1 VKSTSSTTMWP
12 RVLPFGLYMA
22 FLALEA
28 LLDAASAWVP
38 FLAES
43 RALLPLWLYPIKI
56 VVVLGALVYGWCQYD
71 ELRDKLC
78 ASLREGVLTIGTGVA
93 VYLAWVRMDWSW
105 ATLGQGAGYN
115 PWQAGV
121 SAGALLAAVR
131 LFGAAVVVPIMEE
144 LFWRSF
150 LLRFVI
156 SLFPEE
162 KTNVTPEFTSI
173 PLGTFTPLSFVVTV
187 VLFGSEHTLWLAG
200 MMAGAIYNLLLYKT
214 RRLWP
219 CVLAHGVTN
228 LLLGVHVLV
237 TQEWQWW

>member
-1 VKSTSSTTMWP
+1 M
-12 RVLPFGLYMA
+12 G
-22 FLALEA
+22 
-28 LLDAASAWVP
+28 
-38 FLAES
+38 
-43 RALLPLWLYPIKI
+43 
-56 VVVLGALVYGWCQYD
+56 VVCQYN
-71 ELRDKLC
+71 RLC
-78 ASLREGVLTIGTGVA
+78 TKSPVRNLTRRSIRTFWSHYEGLFATKKVCFYSKKSYKGTTFGAKPVV

-115 PWQAGV
+115 PWQAGASV
-121 SAGALLAAVR
+121 GALLAAVR
-131 LFGAAVVVPIMEE
+131 LCGAAVVVPIMDE

-173 PLGTFTPLSFVVTV
+173 PLGTFTPISFVVTV

-200 MMAGAIYNLLLYKT
+200 MMAGAIYNLLLFKT

>member
-1 VKSTSSTTMWP
+1 MKQSTAIWP

-28 LLDAASAWVP
+28 LLDSASAWVP

-43 RALLPLWLYPIKI
+43 RTLLSLWLYPIKI
-56 VVVLGALVYGWCQYD
+56 VTVLGALLYGWRQYD
-71 ELRDKLC
+71 ELHDKLC
-78 ASLREGVLTIGTGVA
+78 TSLREAVVTLGAGVV

-115 PWQAGV
+115 PWQAGASV
-121 SAGALLAAVR
+121 GALLAAVR
-131 LFGAAVVVPIMEE
+131 LCGAAVVVPIMEE

-150 LLRFVI
+150 LLRFI
-156 SLFPEE
+156 ITLFPEE

-173 PLGTFTPLSFVVTV
+173 PLGTFTPISFVVTV

-200 MMAGAIYNLLLYKT
+200 MMAGVIYNLLLYKT
-214 RRLWP
+214 HRLWP

-228 LLLGVHVLV
+228 LILGVHVLI
-237 TQEWQWW
+237 TQEWHWW